1 MKGRVDMLGRKYI
14 ALLGLLVV
22 GVILVI
28 QMAQG
33 EANAWHWVGI
43 GAVVVGL
50 VAVAIDIQKVRQ
62 E

>member
-1 MKGRVDMLGRKYI
+1 MLGRKYI

-22 GVILVI
+22 GVIMVI